1 MKEIIKLLKKKP
13 WAIFLIIGLI
23 IFISGCY
30 FLLMP
35 KSSTP
40 PEPAISGVQDLALNE
55 QDLQQLGMTQVWNET
70 DCQPQNYTTFNMDQ
84 AQYSICNYTIN
95 SLNDTWVV
103 IELEKFI
110 NREDLNDTYQ
120 YGSEHLYSIQGLIS
134 ENTYGDLSRFRVNNV
149 NDYGGQYNDP
159 NVYYYHLWITKNV
172 YLIHI
177 TSRGAEEARDYVPEI
192 GLQIL
197 SKFK

>member
-1 MKEIIKLLKKKP
+1 MKG
-13 WAIFLIIGLI
+13 WVIFLIIGLI
-23 IFISGCY
+23 IFISGSIGNIS
-30 FLLMP
+30 
-35 KSSTP
+35 KDSTP
-40 PEPAISGVQDLALNE
+40 PEPAIPGIQDLALNE

-70 DCQPQNYTTFNMDQ
+70 ECQTQEYTTFNMDQ
-84 AQYSICNYTIN
+84 AQYRICNYTIN

-110 NREDLNDTYQ
+110 NREDLNDTYL
-120 YGSEHLYSIQGLIS
+120 YGSEHLFSVQGIIS
-134 ENTYGDLSRFRVNNV
+134 ENDYGDQSLFRVNNV
-149 NDYGGQYNDP
+149 NDYGGQYNEP
-159 NVYYYHLWITKNV
+159 NVYYYHLWICKNV

-177 TSRGAEEARDYVPEI
+177 TSRGAEEAREYVPEI